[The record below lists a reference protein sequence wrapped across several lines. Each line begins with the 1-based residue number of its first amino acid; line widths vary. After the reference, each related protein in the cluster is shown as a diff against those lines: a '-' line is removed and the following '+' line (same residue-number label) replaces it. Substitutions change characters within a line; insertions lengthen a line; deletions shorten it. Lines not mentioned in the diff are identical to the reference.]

1 VVEEIGRWSMV
12 DPFTISFVGPLL
24 QYGQLTSSFAGAG
37 SLAFT
42 LVVVVTVLA
51 TRAFDPRLMWDAA
64 AKSQARIP
72 ATQPSET
79 LA

>member
-1 VVEEIGRWSMV
+1 MV

-42 LVVVVTVLA
+42 LVVVLTVLA

-64 AKSQARIP
+64 AKSLSGHPVGQP
-72 ATQPSET
+72 AEN
-79 LA
+79 LV